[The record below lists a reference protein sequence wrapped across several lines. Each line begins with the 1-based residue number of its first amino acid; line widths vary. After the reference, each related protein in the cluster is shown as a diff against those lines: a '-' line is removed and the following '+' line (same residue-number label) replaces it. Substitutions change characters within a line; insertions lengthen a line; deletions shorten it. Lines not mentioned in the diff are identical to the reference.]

1 MSAPSTA
8 IWHFACQ
15 RADGTTVEM
24 SIRPPEFGDVT
35 SRERLQSSARTDGG
49 QRYVQDLG
57 RTVVRFEA
65 TWRNLS
71 RCERADIERF
81 FGEAG
86 TLWRARPFSITVEN
100 DPETAFGIS
109 TGMGLSSG
117 QGYSAGDYV
126 VADGG
131 GWGRVYLEQDRIA
144 FSLDGRDTRYG
155 TSLSFSVETDGAALT

>member
-1 MSAPSTA
+1 MSTSTA
-8 IWHFACQ
+8 LWHFTCE
-15 RADGTTVEM
+15 RADGTIVEM
-24 SIRPPEFGDVT
+24 SIRPPEFGDLT
-35 SRERLQSSARTDGG
+35 AHERMQAAGRTDGG

-57 RTVVRFEA
+57 RTVHRYEA

-71 RCERADIERF
+71 RCERAAIETF

-86 TLWRARPFSITVEN
+86 TLFRARPFSIEVEG

-109 TGMGLSSG
+109 TGMGLSTGEGWST
-117 QGYSAGDYV
+117 GDYV

-144 FSLDGRDTRYG
+144 FSLDGRDGRYG
-155 TSLSFSVETDGAALT
+155 TSLSFAMESDGAALT